1 MMPGVRR
8 EDRRFWIACLAAGVL
23 VLVGCV
29 LPTIEVGQGAFI
41 GAGDTQRSF
50 DYDRSV
56 RFATYSEPGA
66 ILFVLGGI
74 ALIALAA
81 AALVRGSTPVLVL
94 TAAVLSFAFV
104 VEAARIGDELRWVR
118 SGVYSC
124 EEGRLED
131 CAPFVA
137 PAVRE
142 LQADI
147 QEQPEAADPEFEL
160 LAREGYRARG
170 KAGWSLIVWASVVL
184 ALLTAF
190 RAFRLVLRPVW
201 AGAAVTIGALV
212 FLAVLLLK
220 SLEGLE

>member
-8 EDRRFWIACLAAGVL
+8 EDRRFWLACLAAGVL

-104 VEAARIGDELRWVR
+104 LEAARIGDELRWVS

-137 PAVRE
+137 VAVRE

-160 LAREGYRARG
+160 LAGEGYRARG
-170 KAGWSLIVWASVVL
+170 KVGWWLIVWASVVL

-201 AGAAVTIGALV
+201 AGVAVTIGALV
-212 FLAVLLLK
+212 FLAVLLLR